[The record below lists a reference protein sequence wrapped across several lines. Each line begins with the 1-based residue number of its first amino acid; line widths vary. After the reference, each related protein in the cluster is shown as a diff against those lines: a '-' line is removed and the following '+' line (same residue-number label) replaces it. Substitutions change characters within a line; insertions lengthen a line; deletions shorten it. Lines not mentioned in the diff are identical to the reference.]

1 MFEVLSGD
9 LHGGTDKECC
19 ALATITKAGL
29 VSGVLDLSD
38 ALIFYGL
45 RGVKPVLILQS
56 VASGLLG
63 RAAFSGGA
71 ASAVLGTLC
80 HFTIA
85 FTHDLL
91 FGALPGNIKTLL
103 IKWL

>member
-1 MFEVLSGD
+1 MAATPESND
-9 LHGGTDKECC
+9 LREIFIGVHDSIPNTSAFDRVWRMQAR

-45 RGVKPVLILQS
+45 RGVRPVLILQS
-56 VASGLLG
+56 IASGLLG

-80 HFTIA
+80 HF
-85 FTHDLL
+85 
-91 FGALPGNIKTLL
+91 
-103 IKWL
+103 